1 MPDGIFKWV
10 FAALLVA
17 TAVVVWIRLP
27 GGQTGAVRQ
36 STLALVEAVD
46 RPAPAFSLPVIR
58 EEGRT
63 PQRESRRGP
72 EDLRGRRFLINF
84 WASWCEACTG
94 EAEGID
100 QLRQR
105 LAGHGGLDVL
115 AVATFDSREKALA
128 SDKILPMTWPV
139 VIDADGG
146 VAEAYGVAGLPQS
159 FIVDDKGQILLHI
172 RGKVAGEKLN
182 KISRLLLAAE
192 GAR

>member
-1 MPDGIFKWV
+1 MGFRRPAGGHGCRGLDPSARRTDRRGASV
-10 FAALLVA
+10 HPGSGGSRGPAGSGLLPA
-17 TAVVVWIRLP
+17 RHP
-27 GGQTGAVRQ
+27 GGRAYPAKGIPAGAGGSAR
-36 STLALVEAVD
+36 AAVPNQF
-46 RPAPAFSLPVIR
+46 R
-58 EEGRT
+58 
-63 PQRESRRGP
+63 
-72 EDLRGRRFLINF
+72 
-84 WASWCEACTG
+84 ASWCEACTG